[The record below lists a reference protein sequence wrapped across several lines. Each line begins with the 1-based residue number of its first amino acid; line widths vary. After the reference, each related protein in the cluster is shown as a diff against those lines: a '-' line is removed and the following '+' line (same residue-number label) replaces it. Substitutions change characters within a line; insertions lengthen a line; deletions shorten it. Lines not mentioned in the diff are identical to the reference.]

1 MRQPLLVAIALL
13 AVACDRGTEDT
24 GAATTYTGLGHF
36 DSAGVQIITAADT
49 ANLKVEVAKTPEQHQ
64 LGLMERT
71 KMPDDHGMIFVYDTP
86 QDTLG
91 GFWMYRT
98 RIPLDIAFIDPG
110 GSIVTIHTMQPCVS
124 PNAQLCPS
132 YRPTAPYL
140 HVLEVNAGYFARH
153 GVELGDTVRLR

>member
-1 MRQPLLVAIALL
+1 MKRILVVVALL
-13 AVACDRGTEDT
+13 ASACDREENEP
-24 GAATTYTGLGHF
+24 ATTYAQLGNF
-36 DSAGVQIITAADT
+36 DTAAVQIITGTDT
-49 ANLKVEVAKTPEQHQ
+49 LPLKVEVASTPEQHQ

-71 KMPDDHGMIFVYDTP
+71 ALPETQGMIFVYDAP

-98 RIPLDIAFIDPG
+98 RIPLDIAFIDTAG
-110 GSIVTIHTMQPCVS
+110 RIVTIHTMQPCQS

-132 YRPTAPYL
+132 YRPSAPYL

-153 GVELGDTVRLR
+153 GVELGDTVRML

>member
-1 MRQPLLVAIALL
+1 MRRILVALALL
-13 AVACDRGTEDT
+13 ASACDREQNEPDPGYDHLGNFDT
-24 GAATTYTGLGHF
+24 
-36 DSAGVQIITAADT
+36 AGVQIITGSDT
-49 ANLKVEVAKTPEQHQ
+49 LPLNVEVASTAEQHQ

-71 KMPDDHGMIFVYDTP
+71 TLPENQGMIFVYETP

-91 GFWMYRT
+91 GYWMYRT
-98 RIPLDIAFIDPG
+98 RIPLDIAFIDPA
-110 GSIVTIHTMQPCVS
+110 GSIVTMHTMQPCAS

-153 GVELGDTVRLR
+153 GVEIGDTVRIR